1 MGVRP
6 VATIAGVPDDNES
19 EVNDTEVDSTEV
31 DSTEVDETDGDT
43 ASGKKAARKAADT
56 AASDDELDE
65 DETRSTRGPAVI
77 AVSAMLVAIA
87 TLGAS
92 AYMWRNP
99 VNSGPAAAAAPV
111 AETFT
116 EEQRAQSQAQVCD
129 AFALVSVGVANS
141 SAMQQPAA
149 NQGNFGAAIA
159 VAANARLALLGGGQF
174 LLNRVEPATPDEL
187 ADAARDFGNTLMD
200 VGAAAIAEVPT
211 NDPAQ
216 QQRLKDADVQN
227 TKLDQIC
234 NPPTQ
239 SAPPPAP
246 AAPAPPGAPASG
258 EPGN

>member
-1 MGVRP
+1 M
-6 VATIAGVPDDNES
+6 PDDNEP

-31 DSTEVDETDGDT
+31 DSAGVDETDGEKT
-43 ASGKKAARKAADT
+43 SGEKAARKAADT
-56 AASDDELDE
+56 SAPADDSDDDDSDG
-65 DETRSTRGPAVI
+65 DETGSTRGPAVI

-200 VGAAAIAEVPT
+200 VGAAAIAEIPT

-216 QQRLKDADVQN
+216 QQRLKDADEQN

-234 NPPTQ
+234 NPPTE
-239 SAPPPAP
+239 PAP
-246 AAPAPPGAPASG
+246 APPAPPGAPALPGAPTPG

>member
-1 MGVRP
+1 M
-6 VATIAGVPDDNES
+6 PDDNES
-19 EVNDTEVDSTEV
+19 EVSDTEADETKVGETDSQTNV
-31 DSTEVDETDGDT
+31 GETDGQK
-43 ASGKKAARKAADT
+43 ASGEKAPDT
-56 AASDDELDE
+56 AASDDVLDD
-65 DETRSTRGPAVI
+65 DETSSTRGPAVI

-99 VNSGPAAAAAPV
+99 VNSAPAPAAAPV

-187 ADAARDFGNTLMD
+187 AEAARNFGNTLMD
-200 VGAAAIAEVPT
+200 VGAAAIAEIPT

-216 QQRLKDADVQN
+216 QQRLKDADEQN

-234 NPPTQ
+234 NPPTE
-239 SAPPPAP
+239 SAPPPPP
-246 AAPAPPGAPASG
+246 APGAPALPGAPTPG

>member
-1 MGVRP
+1 M
-6 VATIAGVPDDNES
+6 PDDNES
-19 EVNDTEVDSTEV
+19 EVNDTEADSTEV
-31 DSTEVDETDGDT
+31 DSTEVDSVGVDETDGEK
-43 ASGKKAARKAADT
+43 ASGEKAARKAAGT
-56 AASDDELDE
+56 SASDDDSDGDDSD
-65 DETRSTRGPAVI
+65 DETGSTRGPAVI

-200 VGAAAIAEVPT
+200 VGAAAIAEIPT

-216 QQRLKDADVQN
+216 QQRLKDADEQN

-234 NPPTQ
+234 NPPTE
-239 SAPPPAP
+239 SAPAPP
-246 AAPAPPGAPASG
+246 PPGAPALPGAPTPG

>member
-1 MGVRP
+1 M
-6 VATIAGVPDDNES
+6 PDDNES
-19 EVNDTEVDSTEV
+19 EVNDTEVDETKV
-31 DSTEVDETDGDT
+31 DSTEVEETEGQQ
-43 ASGKKAARKAADT
+43 ASGKKAPDT
-56 AASDDELDE
+56 AASDADLDD

-99 VNSGPAAAAAPV
+99 VNSGPATAAAPV
-111 AETFT
+111 TETFT

-187 ADAARDFGNTLMD
+187 AEAARDFGNTLMD
-200 VGAAAIAEVPT
+200 VGAAAIAEIPT

-216 QQRLKDADVQN
+216 QQRLKDADEQN

-234 NPPTQ
+234 NPPTE
-239 SAPPPAP
+239 SAPPPPPASGAP
-246 AAPAPPGAPASG
+246 ALPGAPTPG